1 MPTYN
6 SAFSM
11 SASFVD
17 PSVFGRNG
25 DFRIQLEAASL
36 RLARAWAGL
45 EAAEGDPSLLA
56 DRHCRIVNDLRHYR

>member
-1 MPTYN
+1 
-6 SAFSM
+6 M

-17 PSVFGRNG
+17 SSVFGRNG

-45 EAAEGDPSLLA
+45 EAAEGDPSLWLIA
-56 DRHCRIVNDLRHYR
+56 TAA